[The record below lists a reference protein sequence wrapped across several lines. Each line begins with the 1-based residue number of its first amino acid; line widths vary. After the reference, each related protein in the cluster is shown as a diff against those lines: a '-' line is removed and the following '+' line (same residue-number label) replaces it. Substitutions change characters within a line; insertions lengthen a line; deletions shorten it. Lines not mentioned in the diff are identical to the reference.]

1 MRDEIEKNTINKD
14 IIIKRMRIKFD
25 IKIIWNQMLEDEI
38 EDKIQLGKREKKKQ
52 QSQEWGLNLI

>member
-1 MRDEIEKNTINKD
+1 LRDEIEKNTINKD

-38 EDKIQLGKREKKKQ
+38 EDKIQLGKREKKNNNHKN
-52 QSQEWGLNLI
+52 ED

>member
-38 EDKIQLGKREKKKQ
+38 EDKIQLGKREKKNNNHKN
-52 QSQEWGLNLI
+52 ED

>member
-1 MRDEIEKNTINKD
+1 
-14 IIIKRMRIKFD
+14 MRIKFD

-38 EDKIQLGKREKKKQ
+38 EDKIQLGKREKKQ